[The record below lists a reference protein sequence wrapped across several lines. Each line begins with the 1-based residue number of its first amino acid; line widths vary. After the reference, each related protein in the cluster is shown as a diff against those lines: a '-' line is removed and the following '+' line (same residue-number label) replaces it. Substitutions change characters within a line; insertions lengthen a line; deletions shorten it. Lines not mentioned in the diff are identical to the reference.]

1 MMARGNVVFNMNVLL
16 ILNTANNTINDSVI
30 GLKVRNQPN
39 IRNRLKG
46 LGNP

>member
-39 IRNRLKG
+39 IRNMLKG